1 MKASESRSD
10 RVNWRINDFCRAHGI
25 GRSLFYHEVQR
36 GEINVI
42 KVGKRTLV
50 PDTEAKAWDGAQ
62 SARNM
67 TTMLE
72 AARAYAKRGLPVFP
86 VKPLEKTPLFKG
98 SFHDATTDLA
108 KITEVWTANPDA
120 NIGMEPGAVHQMVLD
135 YDPGHDLAVVE
146 QNVGPLPDTQRRNP
160 GHLVGDST
168 TGSPPTTA
176 RSSQRQRPK
185 IAPHVDVR
193 SHRSYVLLPPSK
205 TKDGDY
211 KWERDGKPAYRTDEM
226 VRVAN
231 SAMEKHE
238 DRDNWLIEPDIKAN
252 GVVRQKR
259 AGLRRW
265 RGA

>member
-1 MKASESRSD
+1 
-10 RVNWRINDFCRAHGI
+10 
-25 GRSLFYHEVQR
+25 
-36 GEINVI
+36 
-42 KVGKRTLV
+42 
-50 PDTEAKAWDGAQ
+50 
-62 SARNM
+62 M

-146 QNVGPLPDTQRRNP
+146 QNVGPLPDTQPRTRTPRGGFHDWFATNN
-160 GHLVGDST
+160 GEIIAASA
-168 TGSPPTTA
+168 S
-176 RSSQRQRPK
+176 K